1 MTLVE
6 DVAARL
12 RAQVPSRAVYE
23 LAVPD
28 GPLPTAYLLLRAAP
42 SDEAGQRMTD
52 TTDHVMWTV
61 RVLSV
66 ARHVDPFKAARTAG
80 SIINRAALDLGWTEA
95 PVQIAVVD
103 GAHCA
108 AGLPAAAGAVAD
120 AFRVVSGCVPG
131 RIAARDNVC
140 GCDPVRGSHLPEL
153 THLNPITP

>member
-66 ARHVDPFKAARTAG
+66 ARHVDPFKAARTADVG
-80 SIINRAALDLGWTEA
+80 SSMARAALRDYRPLLGPWRMRFE
-95 PVQIAVVD
+95 
-103 GAHCA
+103 
-108 AGLPAAAGAVAD
+108 LSAD
-120 AFRVVSGCVPG
+120 AY
-131 RIAARDNVC
+131 RDE
-140 GCDPVRGSHLPEL
+140 SLPE
-153 THLNPITP
+153 TTFVAAIQYAVRTSLN